1 MVNIMIAFKKEF
13 SDIYA
18 ATNAQDVAKGAM
30 AASRYEL
37 ASSLWQQAVDLQNA
51 VDVAKIKQKIID
63 RFPKGTGKD
72 ALEDE
77 RKAVSN
83 IRQVLSVYKKA
94 KVMNESPNNHPT
106 YAAWREAI
114 YGKPDTDK
122 IAIIKG
128 WIDSNDIKLTA
139 ADVQVLLNTYKAVGQ
154 VEE

>member
-63 RFPKGTGKD
+63 RFPQGTGKN

-94 KVMNESPNNHPT
+94 KVMNESPSNHPT